1 MAKKMNNNYGGKAFA
16 SDVNNVK
23 KSTLLKTGES
33 SMIMRP
39 QLIGSYYKNR
49 KKVRNIAYWMNVI
62 NNNDVE
68 ALSQLKQA

>member
-33 SMIMRP
+33 SMILRP
-39 QLIGSYYKNR
+39 VMIGSYYKNG
-49 KKVRNIAYWMNVI
+49 KQIRNIAYWMNVL

-68 ALSQLKQA
+68 ALEKLQA